1 MEFNYKVVL
10 SLLPAIRANNLAKK
24 ANLKCRAIDLESG
37 APGAVHRGVYPGF
50 PSLERNRFM
59 SELLDRIERLNEIGI
74 ALSAETNTPKLLELI
89 MMGAK
94 TLTLADGGSLYFLK
108 NGELSFEIISNDS
121 LDIQMGGTSENDM
134 AFPAIPLLK
143 NGQENH
149 ANVVTHCVLTGQ
161 TINIA
166 DAYHEDG
173 FDFTGTRQFDSKT
186 GYRTRSMLTFPLKDH
201 EQETIGVLQL
211 INAREEVT
219 GEVIEFS
226 KVDQQLAES
235 LASQAA
241 VALTQQRLVSEL
253 QILFESFIRI
263 IASAI
268 DDKSPYT
275 GGHCRRIPVLTMML
289 AEAVHAEDEGPLKN
303 FEITEKDRY
312 ELETA
317 AWLHDCGKVVTPE
330 YVMDKATKLETIYDR
345 IHTLET
351 RFEVLRRDAEIEYLQ
366 DCLRAKGAGQSATG
380 LEQKYQ
386 QTCQQLAEDFEF
398 LRNANIGGE
407 FMSEEHIARVQQ
419 LAQVHWTDAA
429 GSQRPLLS
437 DDEVM
442 NLSIERGTLNNAER
456 EVINNHIVATI
467 KMLESLPFP
476 KNLQNVPEYAGGH
489 HEKMDGTGY
498 PKGLKREEM
507 SVQARIMA
515 IADIFEALTAS
526 DRPYKKG
533 KKLSECLK
541 IMGFMKQDDHI
552 DPDIFEVFIKQRIYL
567 DYADEF
573 LDPEQ
578 IDKIEEAKIPGF
590 AVG

>member
-1 MEFNYKVVL
+1 
-10 SLLPAIRANNLAKK
+10 
-24 ANLKCRAIDLESG
+24 
-37 APGAVHRGVYPGF
+37 
-50 PSLERNRFM
+50 M
-59 SELLDRIERLNEIGI
+59 SELLDRIDRLNEIGI

-94 TLTLADGGSLYFLK
+94 ALTRADGGSQYFL
-108 NGELSFEIISNDS
+108 NDRELSFEIISNDT
-121 LDIQMGGTSENDM
+121 LDIQMGGTSGNQIT
-134 AFPAIPLLK
+134 FPAIPLDVD
-143 NGQENH
+143 GQENH
-149 ANVVTHCVLTGQ
+149 GNVVTHCVLTGQ

-173 FDFTGTRQFDSKT
+173 FDFSGTRKFDSKT
-186 GYRTRSMLTFPLKDH
+186 GYRTRSMLTIPLKDH
-201 EQETIGVLQL
+201 EKEIIGVLQL
-211 INAREEVT
+211 INATDDET

-241 VALTQQRLVSEL
+241 VALTQQRLISEL
-253 QILFESFIRI
+253 QTLFESFIRM

-275 GGHCRRIPVLTMML
+275 GGHCRRIPVLTMLL
-289 AEAVHAEDEGPLKN
+289 AEAVHQAKDGPLQSFK
-303 FEITEKDRY
+303 ITEKDRY

-330 YVMDKATKLETIYDR
+330 YVMDKATKLETIHDR
-345 IHTLET
+345 IHELET
-351 RFEVLRRDAEIEYLQ
+351 RFEVFRRDAEIKYLKS
-366 DCLRAKGAGQSATG
+366 CLSGDLSDSERAG
-380 LEQKYQ
+380 LEADFQ
-386 QTCQQLAEDFEF
+386 QTCEQLADDFEF

-407 FMSEEHIARVQQ
+407 FMSEEHVARVQQ
-419 LAQVHWTDAA
+419 LASQQWTDASGA
-429 GSQRPLLS
+429 QRPLLNE
-437 DDEVM
+437 DEVL
-442 NLSIERGTLNNAER
+442 NLSIQRGTLNDAER

-498 PKGLKREEM
+498 PRGLKRDEM

-541 IMGFMKQDDHI
+541 IMGFMKKDAHI
-552 DPDIFEVFIKQRIYL
+552 DPDIFDIFIQQKVYM

-573 LDPEQ
+573 LDPGQ
-578 IDKIEEAKIPGF
+578 IDEIDESKIPGY
-590 AVG
+590 ATA

>member
-1 MEFNYKVVL
+1 
-10 SLLPAIRANNLAKK
+10 
-24 ANLKCRAIDLESG
+24 
-37 APGAVHRGVYPGF
+37 
-50 PSLERNRFM
+50 M
-59 SELLDRIERLNEIGI
+59 SELLERIDRLNEIGV
-74 ALSAETNTPKLLELI
+74 ALSAEHDTPKLLELI
-89 MMGAK
+89 MLGAK
-94 TLTLADGGSLYFLK
+94 SLTRADGGSLYFLK
-108 NGELSFEIISNDS
+108 EGELSFEIISNDS
-121 LDIQMGGTSENDM
+121 LDIQMGGTSGNDIT
-134 AFPAIPLLK
+134 FPAIPLVVD
-143 NGQENH
+143 GEENH
-149 ANVVTHCVLTGQ
+149 ANVVTHCVLSGD

-173 FDFTGTRQFDSKT
+173 FDFSGTRSFDSNT
-186 GYRTRSMLTFPLKDH
+186 GYRTQSMLTFPLKDH
-201 EQETIGVLQL
+201 EQEIIGVLQL
-211 INAREEVT
+211 INARDPETGKVIAFSEV
-219 GEVIEFS
+219 E
-226 KVDQQLAES
+226 QQLAES

-241 VALTQQRLVSEL
+241 VALTQRRLITEL
-253 QILFESFIRI
+253 QVLFESFIRM

-289 AEAVHAEDEGPLKN
+289 AEATHSTREGPLKN
-303 FEITEKDRY
+303 FQITDKDRY

-351 RFEVLRRDAEIEYLQ
+351 RFELLRRDAEIDYLKA
-366 DCLRAKGAGQSATG
+366 CLENGDSDELVTEFK
-380 LEQKYQ
+380 QKCAQ
-386 QTCQQLAEDFEF
+386 MREDIEF
-398 LRNANIGGE
+398 LRRANIGGE
-407 FMSEEHIARVQQ
+407 FMRDEDIERVQR
-419 LAQVHWTDAA
+419 LAQIEWID
-429 GSQRPLLS
+429 GGGEKRPLLT
-437 DDEVM
+437 DDEVL
-442 NLSIERGTLNNAER
+442 NLSIQRGTLNDKER

-498 PKGLKREEM
+498 PRGLRREDM

-541 IMGFMKQDDHI
+541 IMGFMKKDNHI
-552 DPDIFEVFIKQRIYL
+552 DPDIFEIFIRERVYL
-567 DYADEF
+567 DYAEEF

-578 IDKIEEAKIPGF
+578 IDEIDESKIPGY
-590 AVG
+590 ATG

>member
-1 MEFNYKVVL
+1 
-10 SLLPAIRANNLAKK
+10 
-24 ANLKCRAIDLESG
+24 
-37 APGAVHRGVYPGF
+37 
-50 PSLERNRFM
+50 M
-59 SELLDRIERLNEIGI
+59 SELLDRIDRLNEIGI
-74 ALSAETNTPKLLELI
+74 ALSAESDTPKLLELI

-94 TLTLADGGSLYFLK
+94 ALTQADGGSLYFL
-108 NGELSFEIISNDS
+108 NDGELSFEIISNDS
-121 LDIQMGGTSENDM
+121 LDIQMGGTSGNEIT
-134 AFPAIPLLK
+134 FPTIPLLVDGK
-143 NGQENH
+143 ENH
-149 ANVVTHCVLTGQ
+149 ANVVTHCVLTGE

-173 FDFTGTRQFDSKT
+173 FDFTGTRNFDSNT
-186 GYRTRSMLTFPLKDH
+186 GYRTQSMLTFPLKDH
-201 EQETIGVLQL
+201 EQEIIGVLQL
-211 INAREEVT
+211 INARDIDS

-226 KVDQQLAES
+226 DVDQQLAES

-241 VALTQQRLVSEL
+241 VALTQQRLISEL
-253 QILFESFIRI
+253 QTLFESFIRM

-289 AEAVHAEDEGPLKN
+289 ADAVDKAEEGPLRQFN
-303 FEITEKDRY
+303 ITEKDRY

-330 YVMDKATKLETIYDR
+330 YVMDKATKLETIHDR
-345 IHTLET
+345 INTLEA
-351 RFEVLRRDAEIEYLQ
+351 RFEVLRRDAEIDYLRARLRGNDAAQSDTEMEASYQQACRQLQ
-366 DCLRAKGAGQSATG
+366 D
-380 LEQKYQ
+380 
-386 QTCQQLAEDFEF
+386 DFGF
-398 LRNANIGGE
+398 LRKANIGGE
-407 FMSEEHIARVQQ
+407 FMSEEDIERVHKISRLQ
-419 LAQVHWTDAA
+419 WTDAS
-429 GSQRPLLS
+429 GERKPLLTE
-437 DDEVM
+437 DEVM
-442 NLSIERGTLNNAER
+442 NLCIERGTLNDAER

-498 PKGLKREEM
+498 PRGLTRDEM

-541 IMGFMKQDDHI
+541 IMGFMKKDNHI
-552 DPDIFEVFIKQRIYL
+552 DPDIFEVFIKDRVYL
-567 DYADEF
+567 QYAEEF

-578 IDKIEEAKIPGF
+578 IDEIDESLIPGYS
-590 AVG
+590 AA

>member
-1 MEFNYKVVL
+1 ML
-10 SLLPAIRANNLAKK
+10 
-24 ANLKCRAIDLESG
+24 
-37 APGAVHRGVYPGF
+37 
-50 PSLERNRFM
+50 
-59 SELLDRIERLNEIGI
+59 ELLDRIDRLNEIGI
-74 ALSAETNTPKLLELI
+74 ALSAENDTPKLLELI

-94 TLTLADGGSLYFLK
+94 ALTQADGGSLYFL
-108 NGELSFEIISNDS
+108 NDDELSFEIISNDS
-121 LDIQMGGTSENDM
+121 LDIQMGGTSGNEIT
-134 AFPAIPLLK
+134 FPAIPLIVD
-143 NGQENH
+143 GEENH
-149 ANVVTHCVLTGQ
+149 SNVVTHSVLTGK

-173 FDFTGTRQFDSKT
+173 FDFTGTRNFDSNT

-201 EQETIGVLQL
+201 EQEIIGVLQL
-211 INAREEVT
+211 INARDIES
-219 GEVIEFS
+219 GDVIEFNA
-226 KVDQQLAES
+226 VDQQLAES

-241 VALTQQRLVSEL
+241 VGLTQQRLISEL
-253 QILFESFIRI
+253 QVLFESFIRM

-289 AEAVHAEDEGPLKN
+289 ADAVNAADDGPLRD
-303 FEITEKDRY
+303 FRITEKDRY

-345 IHTLET
+345 INTLEA
-351 RFEVLRRDAEIEYLQ
+351 RFEVLRRDAEIAY
-366 DCLRAKGAGQSATG
+366 LRACLQADGCGQSRDA
-380 LEQKYQ
+380 LEDDYRQAC
-386 QTCQQLAEDFEF
+386 TQLTDDFEF

-407 FMSEEHIARVQQ
+407 FMSEEHIERVQQ
-419 LAQVHWTDAA
+419 LARVTWTDSA
-429 GSQRPLLS
+429 GKQQPLLS

-442 NLSIERGTLNNAER
+442 NLSIQRGTLNDEER

-476 KNLQNVPEYAGGH
+476 RSLQNVPEYAGGH

-498 PKGLKREEM
+498 PRGLTRDEM

-541 IMGFMKQDDHI
+541 IMGFMKNDNHI
-552 DPDIFEVFIKQRIYL
+552 DPDLFDIFIKNRVYM
-567 DYADEF
+567 DYAEEF
-573 LDPEQ
+573 LDMSQ
-578 IDKIEEAKIPGF
+578 IDEIDEALIPGY
-590 AVG
+590 AP